1 MPGQNGAGQIW
12 HSECQQVHDANA
24 KMTHKAIAPLA
35 SNMPM
40 KKDMSFLQQLHQ
52 DNPVAG
58 DLLVFSMVILGG
70 IGLGNIRFRGVKLGT
85 AGVLFAGLAAA
96 HCGLRPQAEVAHF
109 LKEFGLVLFV
119 FALGMQMGPGFF
131 ASLRRQGRLL
141 NAYALILVLL
151 GGAVAMV
158 GGWFLGMPLPAVAGL
173 FAGATTNT
181 PALGA
186 AQQALASA
194 HAAPD
199 MITLPALSY
208 AAAYPLAIVGII
220 FSLIVLRV
228 FFKVDV
234 AQEAELFRQEQGA
247 GIEPLQRM
255 NLRVENP
262 NLEGVRIASVPGI
275 QETSVVI
282 SRHRPAAAVEVAAA
296 TPETKLHVG
305 DVIMAVG
312 TQPHLDQFRLV
323 IGSVSPENLMKAP
336 GRITYRRVV
345 LTRKKLLGKT
355 VRELGLDHF
364 HGVTVTRV
372 SRGDLIFT
380 ALPDLRLQFGDVLQL
395 VGDEDALN
403 AATCTLGNEVH
414 VLQETKFASIFAGIL
429 LGVLLGLFPLHIEG
443 LPAPVRLGLAGGPL
457 VVAILMSHLGRL
469 GPMVMHMPLN
479 ANRALR
485 ELGIILFLAS
495 VGLLSGER
503 FAATVFSM
511 QGLQWVLLGV
521 LVTMLPLLLVGFFAR
536 KVHRVNF
543 MTLCG
548 LLSGGMTDPPALAF
562 ATTMARCDS
571 PAVAYATVYPLT
583 MLLRIVVA
591 QVIAQFA

>member
-1 MPGQNGAGQIW
+1 MSHAY
-12 HSECQQVHDANA
+12 EER
-24 KMTHKAIAPLA
+24 L
-35 SNMPM
+35 
-40 KKDMSFLQQLHQ
+40 MSFLQQLRQ
-52 DNPVAG
+52 DNSVAC
-58 DLLVFSMVILGG
+58 DLLILSLVILAG

-85 AGVLFAGLAAA
+85 AGVLFAGLAAS
-96 HCGLRPQAEVAHF
+96 HFGLRPETEVAHF

-141 NAYALILVLL
+141 NSYAVLL
-151 GGAVAMV
+151 VVLGAVVALV
-158 GGWFLGMPLPAVAGL
+158 GGWMFDMPLPAVAGL

-194 HAAPD
+194 HADHALV
-199 MITLPALSY
+199 TLPTLSY
-208 AAAYPLAIVGII
+208 AASYPLAIVGII
-220 FSLIVLRV
+220 ISLIVLRTC
-228 FFKVDV
+228 FKVDV
-234 AQEAELFRQEQGA
+234 TQEAELFRQEQGA

-262 NLEGVRIASVPGI
+262 NLEGIAIANVPAI
-275 QETSVVI
+275 HETRVVI
-282 SRHRPAAAVEVAAA
+282 SRYRSALAAEVTAA
-296 TPETKLHVG
+296 TPETTLHVG

-312 TQPHLDQFRLV
+312 TQAHLDQFRLV
-323 IGSVSPENLMKAP
+323 IGSVSEENLMKAP

-345 LTRKKLLGKT
+345 LTNKRLLGKT

-380 ALPDLRLQFGDVLQL
+380 ALPDLRLQFGDMLQL
-395 VGDEDALN
+395 VGDDDSLN
-403 AATCTLGNEVH
+403 AATLRLGNEVLM
-414 VLQETKFASIFAGIL
+414 LQETKFAAIFTGIL
-429 LGVLLGLFPLHIEG
+429 LGVLLGLYPIHIDG

-457 VVAILMSHLGRL
+457 IVAILMSHLGRL
-469 GPMVMHMPLN
+469 GPMVMHMPIN

-495 VGLLSGER
+495 VGLLSGEH
-503 FAATVFSM
+503 FAATVFSA
-511 QGLQWVLLGV
+511 QGLHWVLLGV
-521 LVTMLPLLLVGFFAR
+521 LVTMLPLLIVGFLAR
-536 KVHRVNF
+536 KIHRVNF

-583 MLLRIVVA
+583 MLLRIVAA
-591 QVIAQFA
+591 QVIAQLA